1 MTSEEEKE
9 LEEEIFDVVDASG
22 RVVELP
28 IPYIVSGT
36 VWVVRGGRRMPLLHS
51 KRKSFNLQSGDRLI
65 TGNGFIMSM
74 GDSTTK
80 DGKTSERTRFIMFPD
95 SELVLSA
102 ETFEKENEKVTAHA
116 ITRMELAKG
125 LFWVSVSTVG
135 DMKERIAFP
144 SDCPQLEFKAQHGEW
159 GRRKEMSAAIEVS
172 NGTVTIFRMNDRVV
186 HKGLGLEARIGTP
199 AIANGKITAT
209 RSALYATNLGEYP
222 DERVKL
228 VCRTIDMLS
237 NSSIKGSDEES
248 ERIMLPSYTPV
259 AETDRIVER
268 KASRSMKNLDQQ
280 TDEFWTQA
288 RKMEDDVRVKI
299 AKFAKDLKEKEGY
312 DYAPQATKDRID
324 EEIKQKGY
332 EIYDEYS
339 HAEKRLREGSLNK
352 ELDLIAAGKKGLTAT
367 TATAPIG
374 KTFVC
379 GDMSFDLTT
388 AEKGIEIGMRKA
400 KPGKAFLLIRFRAV
414 NNATKPIFLSPDE
427 EFRLFAGSEAI
438 PLDNYFLETNPDP
451 GKTYEGRFQ
460 FIVPETVR
468 SFILEFGKKK
478 DKKVQINI
486 SA

>member
-1 MTSEEEKE
+1 MTSDEERE
-9 LEEEIFDVVDASG
+9 LEEESFDVVDATG

-36 VWVVRGGRRMPLLHS
+36 AWVVRGGRKMPLLHS
-51 KRKSFNLQSGDRLI
+51 KRKSFKLQSGDRLI

-74 GDSTTK
+74 GDFTTK
-80 DGKTSERTRFIMFPD
+80 NGKTIEITRFIMFPD

-102 ETFEKENEKVTAHA
+102 ETFDRENDKVTTHA

-125 LFWVSVSTVG
+125 LFWVSISTVG

-159 GRRKEMSAAIEVS
+159 GRRKEISAAIEVN
-172 NGTVTIFRMNDRVV
+172 NGAITIFRMNDRVV

-199 AIANGKITAT
+199 EIANGKITAT
-209 RSALYATNLGEYP
+209 RNALYATNLADYP

-228 VCRTIDMLS
+228 VSRTIEMLS

-248 ERIMLPSYTPV
+248 ERVMLPLYTPV
-259 AETDRIVER
+259 AETDRITER
-268 KASRSMKNLDQQ
+268 KASRSVKNLGQQ
-280 TDEFWTQA
+280 TDEFWTTA
-288 RKMEDDVRVKI
+288 RKMEDDVRVKT
-299 AKFAKDLKEKEGY
+299 AKFIKDIKEKEGY

-324 EEIKQKGY
+324 ELIANKSHEFY
-332 EIYDEYS
+332 LEYS
-339 HAEKRLREGSLNK
+339 RAEKRLREESLNK
-352 ELDLIAAGKKGLTAT
+352 EKDLIAAGKKGLTAT
-367 TATAPIG
+367 TAIAPIG

-388 AEKGIEIGMRKA
+388 AEKGIEMGMRKA
-400 KPGKAFLLIRFRAV
+400 KAGKVFLLIRFRAV
-414 NNATKPIFLSPDE
+414 NKASKPIFFSPDE
-427 EFRLFAGSEAI
+427 EFRLLAGSETI

-460 FIVPETVR
+460 FIVPEAAR
-468 SFILEFGKKK
+468 GFILEFGKKK
-478 DKKVQINI
+478 DKKIQTDINI
-486 SA
+486 